1 MRSNL
6 RARELKEGESE
17 EGKEILRM
25 KLKVRVLDPP
35 IAIYG
40 ESGKI
45 VGVEKL
51 SEIDLDYRER
61 IEEYRKSKEG
71 ERTFVI
77 SDEE

>member
-1 MRSNL
+1 
-6 RARELKEGESE
+6 
-17 EGKEILRM
+17 M
-25 KLKVRVLDPP
+25 KLKVRVLDPS

-40 ESGKI
+40 EEGKI

-51 SEIDLDYRER
+51 SEIDEGYKER